1 MEINI
6 SDKYKCIFIHI
17 PRSAGSSIKEAL
29 SLPGRGH
36 PTYQYY
42 MKNFPSK
49 WAFYTKFTVVR
60 NPWDRIVSAYT
71 YAKMWKSYWHNTR
84 MGPHPDYQL
93 IHNKCFEKCCEIL
106 LNQRHLLRHE
116 AWAPQYF
123 WIMTKKNNDDL
134 LVIDHIL
141 RYENLED
148 DFLKLCSAIGIKNL
162 SLPIVNESIREKYT
176 QYHTEKTKKIVETLF
191 FKDIQMF
198 NYTYDEE

>member
-1 MEINI
+1 
-6 SDKYKCIFIHI
+6 
-17 PRSAGSSIKEAL
+17 
-29 SLPGRGH
+29 
-36 PTYQYY
+36 
-42 MKNFPSK
+42 
-49 WAFYTKFTVVR
+49 
-60 NPWDRIVSAYT
+60 
-71 YAKMWKSYWHNTR
+71 
-84 MGPHPDYQL
+84 
-93 IHNKCFEKCCEIL
+93 
-106 LNQRHLLRHE
+106 
-116 AWAPQYF
+116 
-123 WIMTKKNNDDL
+123 MTKKNNDDL